1 MAEFY
6 FLVFLLTSLAGIF
19 ISVFTYFRF
28 TAPGNYEISLAFF
41 FTGLSGVFSV
51 FRFIFTRPIQRHF
64 LFSLSLSLIF
74 VAGYFWYRFGVKF
87 TGNSLLTDDLVN
99 LISETATW
107 PTNTHLSYIFLSFV
121 FLGSLTN
128 IFHHLLWTGSIYI
141 PGGQDSSLNKT
152 AIYYLLVSM
161 GYLWYLTGIYYV
173 SRFAKQSN
181 NYLPM
186 IFVSGSVIPMAVSQ
200 VYPYVTETYIEDPVM
215 LMALGGFLS
224 ILIAFLAIQQLFTVK
239 PIAREKI
246 FTDVESPIVIFDE
259 DLNLK
264 DSNTAYSRLENKE
277 VGLKEILI
285 DEISLTETSETKTI
299 EYANRMYTATVSP
312 IQIFG
317 KSSGYAVI
325 LEEITEL
332 EKQKQQLKRTNK
344 HFEKFSD
351 STAHELRNPLT
362 VITGCAD
369 YIQSEET
376 DEELQDMARHILEQ
390 GSQIESLSAD
400 FKTVIEAAQTLEEKQ
415 MITVE
420 SVINQEFEKQKYN
433 KIDSIKLT
441 MDAEVKA
448 GIFRFP
454 QIFNNLFNFIQV
466 NVEDNEGATIIC
478 TVKEDSLYITVTGI
492 GINSSSVEG
501 LLEHGYSTHHN
512 GTGLALSVVETI
524 AEVHGWEAEIEPAR
538 DGFTLIFSNL
548 ETAKLERKNTELI

>member
-1 MAEFY
+1 
-6 FLVFLLTSLAGIF
+6 
-19 ISVFTYFRF
+19 
-28 TAPGNYEISLAFF
+28 
-41 FTGLSGVFSV
+41 
-51 FRFIFTRPIQRHF
+51 
-64 LFSLSLSLIF
+64 
-74 VAGYFWYRFGVKF
+74 
-87 TGNSLLTDDLVN
+87 
-99 LISETATW
+99 
-107 PTNTHLSYIFLSFV
+107 
-121 FLGSLTN
+121 
-128 IFHHLLWTGSIYI
+128 
-141 PGGQDSSLNKT
+141 
-152 AIYYLLVSM
+152 M
-161 GYLWYLTGIYYV
+161 GYPWYFTGIYYV

-186 IFVSGSVIPMAVSQ
+186 ILVSGSVIPISVTQ
-200 VYPYVTETYIEDPVM
+200 IYPYVTETYIEDPVM

-277 VGLKEILI
+277 EVELKEILV
-285 DEISLTETSETKTI
+285 DEISLIETSTTKTI

-325 LEEITEL
+325 LEDITEL
-332 EKQKQQLKRTNK
+332 QKQKQQLKRTNK

-376 DEELQDMARHILEQ
+376 DEELQEMARRILEQ

-400 FKTVIEAAQTLEEKQ
+400 FKTVMEAAQTLEEKQ

-420 SVINQEFEKQKYN
+420 SVINQEFEKQEYN
-433 KIDSIKLT
+433 KIESIKLT
-441 MDAEVKA
+441 TDAEVKA
-448 GIFRFP
+448 GLFRFP

-466 NVEDNEGATIIC
+466 NVEDNEKATIIC

-492 GINSSSVEG
+492 GINTSSVEG

-524 AEVHGWEAEIEPAR
+524 SEVHGWKAEIEPAG

-548 ETAKLERKNTELI
+548 ETANLERKNTELI